1 MDDQLTLRLPGDLA
15 RRLSSRARDAG
26 VKRSAVVREALI
38 AYLGPDAGTAKARAA
53 KPLAVRERLAP
64 FVGAVALDRPALERD
79 QLAQRLREHNW
90 RE

>member
-15 RRLSSRARDAG
+15 RRLDSRAREAG

-38 AYLGPDAGTAKARAA
+38 AFLGPDGAPG

-64 FVGAVALDRPALERD
+64 FIGAIRLDRPALERD
-79 QLAQRLREHNW
+79 ALARQLREHNW